1 MVVAKYD
8 LGVFV
13 EPDDFKEILKG
24 VSKFV
29 PNSATDEMPAK
40 DSGFS
45 KLVPNSATDE
55 PATRYTPLLRLLGI
69 AMNARIPGRKMPG
82 KCLGAWSEVSEG
94 SALLLIFE
102 GFEGRWVAILLRA
115 SRLRRD
121 DGNRWLVAREYRSS
135 KRKW

>member
-13 EPDDFKEILKG
+13 EPDDFEKSLRG
-24 VSKFV
+24 ASKFV
-29 PNSATDEMPAK
+29 PNSGLRM
-40 DSGFS
+40 
-45 KLVPNSATDE
+45 NSPLFTSYL
-55 PATRYTPLLRLLGI
+55 PFLPLLGNVMNGKILGK
-69 AMNARIPGRKMPG
+69 KMPG

-121 DGNRWLVAREYRSS
+121 DGNWWRVAGPDHIGSGES
-135 KRKW
+135 

>member
-13 EPDDFKEILKG
+13 EPDNFEEILKG
-24 VSKFV
+24 ASKFV
-29 PNSATDEMPAK
+29 PNSATEQ
-40 DSGFS
+40 
-45 KLVPNSATDE
+45 
-55 PATRYTPLLRLLGI
+55 PATRYQLPAIPTPAWQRYEREILGK
-69 AMNARIPGRKMPG
+69 KMPG

-121 DGNRWLVAREYRSS
+121 DGNWWRVAGEDMR
-135 KRKW
+135 